1 MSKFDILIAGAGP
14 AGCAVALQ
22 ALARGYSVALCEAPR
37 ARTPLHLGE
46 IARPGEFTAGGAYS
60 IESESFVLW
69 SGPGIGVAWSNPSAQ
84 IDKHAFNENLRR
96 QAIRAGAQ
104 YLQETRVLSLER
116 NGGRW
121 RIDTNTGP
129 IDSGWIADATGRVAA
144 IARRLGARRIAFD
157 RLTATTVTYPLSGRP
172 TQHLV
177 EAAENGWWFCARH
190 PALGTV
196 GTYFTDNDLR
206 TDFDDALRQSRCVKA
221 FLPASRPGRP
231 NILAAGTTLL
241 CPVAGEGWFAV
252 GDAAWSCDPL
262 SSSGIGNAFRSASWA
277 LEGMAN
283 YADRV
288 AEEFSAYLQS
298 YQSVYRSA
306 ARTGEFWRRRACLA
320 HSTEPRPSGSGR
332 FHSD

>member
-1 MSKFDILIAGAGP
+1 LSKVDILIAGAGP
-14 AGCAVALQ
+14 AGCAVALE
-22 ALARGYSVALCEAPR
+22 ALAGGYSVTLCEAPR
-37 ARTPLHLGE
+37 ASAPLHLGE
-46 IARPGEFTAGGAYS
+46 IARPGEFTEGAEFRT
-60 IESESFVLW
+60 ESESFVLW
-69 SGPGIGVAWSNPSAQ
+69 SGPGIGVAWSNPAAQ

-96 QAIRAGAQ
+96 QVIRAGAQ
-104 YLQETRVLSLER
+104 YLPETRVLSLER
-116 NGGRW
+116 TAGRW
-121 RIDTNTGP
+121 RIDTNTGK
-129 IDSGWIADATGRVAA
+129 IDTAWIADATGRVAA

-157 RLTATTVTYPLSGRP
+157 RLTATTVTYPPVGRP

-177 EAAENGWWFCARH
+177 EAAENGWWFCANH

-206 TDFDDALRQSRCVKA
+206 TDFDDALRQSHCAKA
-221 FLPASRPGRP
+221 FLPPSRSSSP
-231 NILAAGTTLL
+231 NILAAGTTML

-262 SSSGIGNAFRSASWA
+262 SSSGISNAFRSASWA

-288 AEEFSAYLQS
+288 AEEFASYMQS

-306 ARTGEFWRRRACLA
+306 ARTGEFWRRRL
-320 HSTEPRPSGSGR
+320 
-332 FHSD
+332 

>member
-1 MSKFDILIAGAGP
+1 LSKVDILIAGAGP
-14 AGCAVALQ
+14 AGCAVALE
-22 ALARGYSVALCEAPR
+22 ALARGYSVALCEGPR
-37 ARTPLHLGE
+37 ARAPLHLGE
-46 IARPGEFTAGGAYS
+46 LARPGEFTEGAGFRT
-60 IESESFVLW
+60 ESESFVLW
-69 SGPGIGVAWSNPSAQ
+69 SGPGIGVAWSNPAAQ

-96 QAIRAGAQ
+96 QAIRAGAR
-104 YLQETRVLSLER
+104 YLPQTRVLSLER
-116 NGGRW
+116 TGERW
-121 RIDTNTGP
+121 RIDTTTGS
-129 IDSGWIADATGRVAA
+129 IDSAWIADATGRVAA

-157 RLTATTVTYPLSGRP
+157 RLTATTVTWPPSGRP

-177 EAAENGWWFCARH
+177 EAAENGWWFCANH

-206 TDFDDALRQSRCVKA
+206 TGFDDPLRQSRCAKA
-221 FLPASRPGRP
+221 FLPPSRVGSPK
-231 NILAAGTTLL
+231 ILAAGTTLL
-241 CPVAGEGWFAV
+241 CPVAGDGWFAV

-288 AEEFSAYLQS
+288 AEEFAVYMKS

-306 ARTGEFWRRRACLA
+306 ARTGEFWRRRATA
-320 HSTEPRPSGSGR
+320 P
-332 FHSD
+332 

>member
-1 MSKFDILIAGAGP
+1 LSTVDILIAGAGP
-14 AGCAVALQ
+14 AGCAVALE

-37 ARTPLHLGE
+37 ARAPLHLGE
-46 IARPGEFTAGGAYS
+46 IARPGEFTQGAEFRT
-60 IESESFVLW
+60 ESESFVLW
-69 SGPGIGVAWSNPSAQ
+69 SGPGIGVAWSNPAAQ
-84 IDKHAFNENLRR
+84 IDKHAFNEKLRR
-96 QAIRAGAQ
+96 QAIHAGAQ
-104 YLQETRVLSLER
+104 YLPQTRVLSLER
-116 NGGRW
+116 TGGRW
-121 RIDTNTGP
+121 RIDTNTGT
-129 IDSGWIADATGRVAA
+129 IESAWIADATGRVAA
-144 IARRLGARRIAFD
+144 IARKLGARRIAFD
-157 RLTATTVTYPLSGRP
+157 RLTATTATWPLSGRP

-177 EAAENGWWFCARH
+177 EAAENGWWFCANH

-206 TDFDDALRQSRCVKA
+206 TGFYDALRQSCCARA
-221 FLPASRPGRP
+221 FLPASGSGRP

-277 LEGMAN
+277 LEGTGD

-288 AEEFSAYLQS
+288 ADEFASYMQS

-306 ARTGEFWRRRACLA
+306 ARTGEFWRRRAQYY
-320 HSTEPRPSGSGR
+320 
-332 FHSD
+332 